1 MSLHRRILAA
11 LIALA
16 FLSLA
21 PVHGA
26 ATLDRAM
33 CSVADRAAGNPAT
46 CEGSEGVDS
55 ANQELSKLYDGSVL
69 VATVGGSANAITGST
84 TPSAPA
90 LVDGMMRQIKP
101 IVSNTGAATY
111 NDNGL
116 GAKQLVASNGAALSS
131 GDLQTTTVYLMR
143 YYAANDEWRVLTP
156 LGTGV
161 ASASNAYVTVGNTGS
176 LSAERAITPDGSTL
190 EGIDGGANSTYT
202 IREKDSGTTNA
213 KLATMAANTIKC
225 NATGGSA
232 NPTDC
237 TASTSKTLL
246 AITGADVANT
256 PAGNIAATTA
266 QAAINELDTEKQP
279 LDSDLT
285 ALAGNSTAGLWAYT
299 GAGTGAARTLIA
311 PAAGLIITN
320 PAGTAGNPTFNFAND
335 LASVEGLNGAGFAVR
350 VATDTWARRTI
361 TGTANEI
368 TVTNGD
374 GVSGDPTV
382 SIPSALTF
390 TGKTVTGGTFSG
402 PAITVPGSGMTFNGS
417 TSGAI
422 VVQAAAVAGTNTV
435 TIPAVTDTLTANA
448 ASQTLTNKSMSGAS
462 NTFTNLPNS
471 ALTNTATTVN
481 SQTCTLGAT
490 CTVTVPVATGVTGL
504 GTGVAT
510 ALAINVGSA
519 GAPVVNGG
527 AGGTPSSITLTNG
540 TGLPATGLSGTL
552 QAAQFPALTG
562 DVTTVAGNLATT
574 IQADAVA
581 LGTDT
586 TGNYQSGN
594 TAGTGIAVTQ
604 TPAEAFSPTVAL
616 DYSDA
621 GADPALGADQG
632 RFTSNATVPGNLVFE
647 GDTADSFETR
657 FDITD
662 PTADRTVKIPDADTV
677 TVQAAAC
684 SGTDKISAI
693 NATTGAV
700 TCSADV
706 GAGSGTGVSINGSG
720 TAAMNLNAST
730 PAAPAGGQNVTWQVS
745 AGSPDQ
751 VSAYVPL
758 SSSTTQVMFN
768 DGGSALGGDADM
780 TWDKTNNT
788 ITLGGTDTEAVIKG
802 VTNEPSAPS
811 SGNLTLYTKDMGG
824 KMTARVKGP
833 SGAAFPLQDALWQ
846 GSQYVWTTTG
856 ATAGLWTNTVG
867 AGAGTFTAQTS
878 VSTSPYTAMKRS
890 RWANVVT
897 TTNQVLGQRNTD
909 ATFYVGANGGFF
921 YAARFGFDVWTNGG
935 RLCACM
941 HTATTVVSSNP
952 STIANTVG
960 FIIDAADNGLISF
973 STRDGTTLNKTSTG
987 LTAVTGN
994 GYEVQMFIPP
1004 GGSTIAWRILDMN
1017 AGTVASGS
1025 TSSNLPVAGTFMT
1038 AGVLA
1043 SNAALTPVTS
1053 IQLGVSKIYVQT
1065 DN

>member
-131 GDLQTTTVYLMR
+131 GDLQTTTVYLMH

-176 LSAERAITPDGSTL
+176 LSAERAITPDGTTIT
-190 EGIDGGANSTYT
+190 GTDGGANSTYGLSLT
-202 IREKDSGTTNA
+202 NNGVSNA
-213 KLATMAANTIKC
+213 KLAQMPANTIKGNNTGATA
-225 NATGGSA
+225 NAA
-232 NPTDC
+232 DL
-237 TASTSKTLL
+237 TASQVKTVL
-246 AITGADVANT
+246 AITGADVSNT

-266 QAAINELDTEKQP
+266 QAAINELDAEKQP
-279 LDSDLT
+279 LDADLT
-285 ALAGNSTAGLWAYT
+285 CFAALTSAADKIAYFT
-299 GAGTGAARTLIA
+299 GAGTCAVTDFSSAIRTLITTPSSA
-311 PAAGLIITN
+311 NLRAMMSDEVGTGPLVFLGTPADDSLAVGDSTTGTTWRALPTTSATQKLSYDQATNSFSAAADDDVPDAGEVDDTALAAGAVDGGLGGEIADGSIT
-320 PAGTAGNPTFNFAND
+320 ADDLGTA
-335 LASVEGLNGAGFAVR
+335 SV
-350 VATDTWARRTI
+350 
-361 TGTANEI
+361 
-368 TVTNGD
+368 
-374 GVSGDPTV
+374 
-382 SIPSALTF
+382 
-390 TGKTVTGGTFSG
+390 
-402 PAITVPGSGMTFNGS
+402 GSDE
-417 TSGAI
+417 
-422 VVQAAAVAGTNTV
+422 AAALDA
-435 TIPAVTDTLTANA
+435 ADT
-448 ASQTLTNKSMSGAS
+448 
-462 NTFTNLPNS
+462 
-471 ALTNTATTVN
+471 TTGSFADARIDGSLEADEVN
-481 SQTCTLGAT
+481 PTLGAQT
-490 CTVTVPVATGVTGL
+490 QGNYMSG
-504 GTGVAT
+504 
-510 ALAINVGSA
+510 ISGSA
-519 GAPVVNGG
+519 G
-527 AGGTPSSITLTNG
+527 
-540 TGLPATGLSGTL
+540 
-552 QAAQFPALTG
+552 
-562 DVTTVAGNLATT
+562 VA
-574 IQADAVA
+574 V
-581 LGTDT
+581 
-586 TGNYQSGN
+586 SH
-594 TAGTGIAVTQ
+594 
-604 TPAEAFSPTVAL
+604 TPAEGSTAAVTL
-616 DYSDA
+616 DYQ
-621 GADPALGADQG
+621 DQG
-632 RFTSNATVPGNLVFE
+632 ANPTLAADACQFTSNATVAGNIVCE
-647 GDTADSFETR
+647 GDTADTFETR
-657 FDITD
+657 IAVTD
-662 PTADRTVKIPDADTV
+662 PTADRTLTVPNADTV
-677 TVQAAAC
+677 TVQGTTC
-684 SGTDKISAI
+684 GGTDKVSGID
-693 NATTGAV
+693 ATTGAI
-700 TCSADV
+700 TCSADA
-706 GAGSGTGVSINGSG
+706 GGSGSGTPVAINGSSS
-720 TAAMNLNAST
+720 ASMNLSGTT

-758 SSSTTQVMFN
+758 NSSTTQVTFN

-788 ITLGGTDTEAVIKG
+788 FTLGGTDTEAVIKG

-1025 TSSNLPVAGTFMT
+1025 TSSNLPVAGTLMT